1 MAELHGFQS
10 DGDYDG
16 IVIATGA
23 YTATITHSEEKENS
37 KKTGTYLVLVFT
49 IIDGPEKGANVWVNL
64 NLNNPSAV
72 AVRISRATLK
82 DICNALG
89 GVSPIDS
96 SDLHDI
102 PIVIHI
108 DREKRA
114 DNGQMKNIITRY
126 ESTGAAVGAATEKSE
141 KPPWETGRD

>member
-1 MAELHGFQS
+1 MAKLHGFTS

-16 IVIATGA
+16 IVIGTAP

-49 IIDGPEKGANVWVNL
+49 ILEGPEKGGNVWVNL

-72 AVRISRATLK
+72 AVRISRSTLK

-89 GVSPIDS
+89 GVSPVDS

-102 PIVIHI
+102 PLVIHV

-126 ESTGAAVGAATEKSE
+126 ESTHAQAGQVATKAT
-141 KPPWETGRD
+141 KAPWEEKD